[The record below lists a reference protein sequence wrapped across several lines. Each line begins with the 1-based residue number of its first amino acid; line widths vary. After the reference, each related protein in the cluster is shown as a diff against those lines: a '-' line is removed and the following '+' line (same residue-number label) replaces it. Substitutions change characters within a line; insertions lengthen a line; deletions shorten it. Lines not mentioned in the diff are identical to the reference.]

1 MQTKGT
7 LIVAA
12 MIGAAFMG
20 SLLVT
25 PLYAL
30 YANAFRFS
38 ETTLTLIY
46 SVYVVGN
53 LIALLF
59 FGKFSDAIGR
69 RRVGIPAIAIAILSA
84 IVFACAHGVA
94 SLFVGRTLSGFS
106 VGLASGT
113 GAAWLVDLFGSER
126 RAHATVVAT
135 TANMTG
141 AALGPVLGGCLAVW
155 TPWPLVAPYV
165 PYIALLV
172 AVGVLLA
179 FVPDKIPRQ
188 QHALRDLLRPRL
200 GVPREILAPFF
211 VPATAAFVI
220 FAFVGFYAGL
230 IPTVL
235 SKEVHEANP
244 LAGALIVTEMFV
256 CMAVT
261 IVVTRELRSH
271 QSMLASLALMLPG
284 IALLLWAQLAGS
296 LVLLVIATAVGGIA
310 AGLGFRAS
318 LEVVNDLAPPERRAE
333 IVSSYYVV
341 VFAGNALP
349 IIGVG
354 IVTDLFNGT
363 VASVAFGVTIALF
376 AIVALVASPTVLG
389 NATRLRTGRRA

>member
-1 MQTKGT
+1 MQTKAS
-7 LIVAA
+7 LIVAS
-12 MIGAAFMG
+12 MIGIAFMG

-30 YANAFRFS
+30 YAKAFGFS

-53 LIALLF
+53 LSALLF

-84 IVFACAHGVA
+84 IVFAFAHGVA
-94 SLFVGRTLSGFS
+94 SLFVGRTLSGFA

-113 GAAWLVDLFGSER
+113 GAAWLVDLFGNEH

-135 TANMTG
+135 TANMAG
-141 AALGPVLGGCLAVW
+141 AALGPVLGGALAVF
-155 TPWPLVAPYV
+155 TPWPLVAPYI
-165 PYIALLV
+165 PYIALLIV
-172 AVGVLLA
+172 TGVLLA
-179 FVPDKIPRQ
+179 FVPDKVRPQ
-188 QHALRDLLRPRL
+188 QHAFRDLLRPRL

-235 SKEVHEANP
+235 TREVHESSA
-244 LAGALIVTEMFV
+244 LAGALIVTEMFTL
-256 CMAVT
+256 MAVT
-261 IVVTRELRSH
+261 IVVTRDLRSH

-284 IALLLWAQLAGS
+284 IALLLWSQVSGS
-296 LVLLVIATAVGGIA
+296 LVLLVIATAAGGIA

-318 LEVVNDLAPPERRAE
+318 LEVVNDLAPPEHRAE
-333 IVSSYYVV
+333 VVSSYYVV

-354 IVTDLFNGT
+354 IVTDLFNPT
-363 VASVAFGVTIALF
+363 VASIAFGAMIALF
-376 AIVALVASPTVLG
+376 AIAGLAASPTLTES
-389 NATRLRTGRRA
+389 ATRPRTGRRA